1 MQNILENSGAYNY
14 DKYYPNLLSI
24 ILYRSSSSGAPSISS
39 YTDRTVKNCF
49 PPSEAAATAFILPG
63 LYYRLI
69 IGLID
74 GDALDEALGKLTFA
88 KWTRVVRKNG
98 NAFRYMQSQRN
109 GSICLLVK

>member
-24 ILYRSSSSGAPSISS
+24 ILYRSFSGAPFISS

-63 LYYRLI
+63 L
-69 IGLID
+69 
-74 GDALDEALGKLTFA
+74 
-88 KWTRVVRKNG
+88 
-98 NAFRYMQSQRN
+98 
-109 GSICLLVK
+109 